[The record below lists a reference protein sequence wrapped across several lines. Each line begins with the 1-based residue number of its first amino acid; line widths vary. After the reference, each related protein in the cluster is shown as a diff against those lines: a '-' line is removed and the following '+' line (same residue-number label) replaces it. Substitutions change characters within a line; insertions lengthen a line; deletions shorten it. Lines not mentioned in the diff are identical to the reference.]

1 MIEAESQNRRTTMA
15 SATADI
21 ETVVT
26 LKGVTLSLTP
36 VEARVLLY
44 VLNSVGGCP
53 ECSPRKHVDKIT
65 AVLAGAGVVAP
76 AVGDPEITEHTIYFK
91 DGCLDRFE

>member
-1 MIEAESQNRRTTMA
+1 MA

-26 LKGVTLSLTP
+26 LKGVTLTLTP
-36 VEARVLLY
+36 VEARILLY

-53 ECSPRKHVDKIT
+53 ERSPRKHVDKIT
-65 AVLAGAGVVAP
+65 AVLNGAGVVAP
-76 AVGDPEITEHTIYFK
+76 AGCVEITNHTLYFK
-91 DGCLDRFE
+91 DDCLDRFE